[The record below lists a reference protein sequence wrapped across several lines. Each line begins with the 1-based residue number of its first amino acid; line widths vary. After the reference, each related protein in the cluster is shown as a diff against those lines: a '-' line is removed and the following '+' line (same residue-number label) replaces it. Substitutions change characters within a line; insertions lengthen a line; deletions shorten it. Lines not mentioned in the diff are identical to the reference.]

1 MILDG
6 HPPELC
12 FHFGPNGLIACSL
25 DLTNNTD
32 AIMAFGVTNDDK
44 DTCFLNG
51 LPMFGIVDPRTT
63 YTLVLIVDT
72 HCRFLLS
79 PGRSVNLILQTSTYC
94 ESSSDVKTCRKHFQK
109 AKQLGITMHQVTL
122 KGVCPLQ
129 GKTIFEVSLFK

>member
-32 AIMAFGVTNDDK
+32 AIMAFRVTNDNK
-44 DTCFLNG
+44 DACFLEE
-51 LPMFGIVDPRTT
+51 LPMYGIVDPRTT

-72 HCRFLLS
+72 DYGFLLL
-79 PGRSVNLILQTSTYC
+79 PERSVNLILQTSTYC
-94 ESSSDVKTCRKHFQK
+94 KSSTDVETCKEHFQN
-109 AKQLGITMHQVTL
+109 AEQLGIIVHQVTL

>member
-32 AIMAFGVTNDDK
+32 AIMAFGVTE
-44 DTCFLNG
+44 DTYFFPFLKG
-51 LPMFGIVDPRTT
+51 SPVYGIVDPRTT

-72 HCRFLLS
+72 HCRLS
-79 PGRSVNLILQTSTYC
+79 PGRSVDLILQTSTYC
-94 ESSSDVKTCRKHFQK
+94 KSSSDVETCAEHFQN
-109 AKQLGITMHQVTL
+109 AEQLGITVHQVTL

-129 GKTIFEVSLFK
+129 GKTIFEVSLLK